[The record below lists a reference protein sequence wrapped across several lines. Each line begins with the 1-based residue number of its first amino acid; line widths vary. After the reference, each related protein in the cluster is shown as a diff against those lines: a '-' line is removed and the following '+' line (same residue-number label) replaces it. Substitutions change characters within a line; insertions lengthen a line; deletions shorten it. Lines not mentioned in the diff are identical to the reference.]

1 MGGSNRTTRTRR
13 PTRWRTATG
22 SSKLCA
28 ATMASEKT
36 GLFSRLKRAISG
48 TLNEAVDSLS
58 DPGQELALMLDSLA
72 DQIKKAEAD
81 LRDATVSRKMAERKV
96 EELAAEEKSWQDRA
110 ERALKL
116 GDENLARSALERK
129 NNFSTQR
136 RDAEASVNE
145 QAHIID
151 TMKAGIETSKS
162 KLKSLN
168 LRRGTLMAQARATK
182 QADAVNSTG
191 SPTSRIND
199 IEHKISEIEIQ
210 NELAAEDSKERAEA
224 AAIDRQLDALDEKS
238 ELDDELAALKA
249 KLRGQNALTDG
260 KS

>member
-1 MGGSNRTTRTRR
+1 M
-13 PTRWRTATG
+13 AT
-22 SSKLCA
+22 
-28 ATMASEKT
+28 EKT

-48 TLNEAVDSLS
+48 TLNDAVDSLS
-58 DPGQELALMLDSLA
+58 DPGQELALMLDNLA
-72 DQIKKAEAD
+72 DQIKKAESD
-81 LRDATVSRKMAERKV
+81 LRDAMVSRKVAERKV
-96 EELAAEEKSWQDRA
+96 EELVVEENSWQDRA

-129 NNFSTQR
+129 SSFTTQR
-136 RDAEASVNE
+136 RDAEASVHE
-145 QAHIID
+145 QSHIVD
-151 TMKAGIETSKS
+151 TMKAGIEESKA

-182 QADAVNSTG
+182 QNEDAGIAG
-191 SPTSRIND
+191 SNPTSRIDD
-199 IEHKISEIEIQ
+199 IEQKISEIEIH
-210 NELAAEDSKERAEA
+210 NELVAEESKERAEA
-224 AAIDRQLDALDEKS
+224 AAVDAQLDALDEKS